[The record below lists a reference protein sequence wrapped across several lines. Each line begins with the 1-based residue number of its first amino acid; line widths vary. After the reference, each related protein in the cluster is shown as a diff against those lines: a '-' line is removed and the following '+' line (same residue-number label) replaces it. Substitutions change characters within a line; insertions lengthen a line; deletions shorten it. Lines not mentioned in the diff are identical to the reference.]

1 MSTLPELVCQ
11 YCGHRNTGADAR
23 CTHCGAPLRSAV
35 DTVKSV
41 AEHLP
46 GQVAEVAE
54 KVGGEA
60 KRFVDK
66 AYPRWQWQAVGVL
79 ALLMVVAVVWGLWS
93 CSPSLPSI
101 AQGSA
106 QGSAPVRAIPDLLRT
121 AASCQPLDSGGQR
134 EKCVVAAT
142 DPMLFGNIAGGRDL
156 TFYAEL
162 LPQDRLADSISR
174 WRGAGGTALVD
185 GPVYAAIGP
194 SATVWYADTR
204 TGLRLE
210 TGNFAGRTGAQT
222 FLSRAGLL
230 R

>member
-1 MSTLPELVCQ
+1 MSAPSELICQ
-11 YCGHRNTGADAR
+11 YCSHRNTGADAR
-23 CTHCGAPLRSAV
+23 CTHCGAPLRRAV
-35 DTVKSV
+35 DAVKSV
-41 AEHLP
+41 GEQLP
-46 GQVAEVAE
+46 SQVAEVAE

-60 KRFVDK
+60 RRFVDK

-79 ALLMVVAVVWGLWS
+79 ALLMIVAVVWGLRS
-93 CSPSLPSI
+93 CSPSLPSLT
-101 AQGSA
+101 
-106 QGSAPVRAIPDLLRT
+106 QGSAPARAMPDLLRT
-121 AASCQPLDSGGQR
+121 AATCQPLDSGGQR

-162 LPQDRLADSISR
+162 LPQDRLAESISR
-174 WRGAGGTALVD
+174 WRGAGATAIVD
-185 GPVYAAIGP
+185 GPVYVAIGP

-222 FLSRAGLL
+222 FLSRAGLV

>member
-11 YCGHRNTGADAR
+11 YCSHRNTGADAR
-23 CTHCGAPLRSAV
+23 CAHCGAPLHAAV
-35 DTVKSV
+35 DKVKSV
-41 AEHLP
+41 AEKLP
-46 GQVAEVAE
+46 AQVAEVAE
-54 KVGGEA
+54 KAGGEA
-60 KRFVDK
+60 KRLVHK

-79 ALLMVVAVVWGLWS
+79 GLLMVLAAVWGVRS
-93 CSPSLPSI
+93 CSLSLPSTV
-101 AQGSA
+101 QGT
-106 QGSAPVRAIPDLLRT
+106 APVRAMPDLLRT
-121 AASCQPLDSGGQR
+121 SAICQPLDSGGQR
-134 EKCVVAAT
+134 EKCVITAT

-156 TFYAEL
+156 TLYVEV

-174 WRGAGGTALVD
+174 WRGAGGAALVD

-210 TGNFAGRTGAQT
+210 TGTFAGRTGAQT
-222 FLSRAGLL
+222 FMSRAGLV

>member
-1 MSTLPELVCQ
+1 MSAPSELVCQ
-11 YCGHRNTGADAR
+11 YCSHRNTGADSR
-23 CTHCGAPLRSAV
+23 CTHCGAPLRRAV

-41 AEHLP
+41 GEKLP

-60 KRFVDK
+60 KKFVDK

-79 ALLMVVAVVWGLWS
+79 ALLMVVAVVWGLRS
-93 CSPSLPSI
+93 CSPSLPSF
-101 AQGSA
+101 A
-106 QGSAPVRAIPDLLRT
+106 QGSAPVRAMPDLLRT
-121 AASCQPLDSGGQR
+121 AATCQPLDSDGQR

-162 LPQDRLADSISR
+162 LPRDRLAESISR
-174 WRGAGGTALVD
+174 WRGAGATALVD

-210 TGNFAGRTGAQT
+210 TGNFSGRTGAQT
-222 FLSRAGLL
+222 FLSRAGLV

>member
-1 MSTLPELVCQ
+1 MSALPELACQ
-11 YCGHRNTGADAR
+11 YCGHRNTGADSR
-23 CTHCGAPLRSAV
+23 CAHCGAPLRAAV
-35 DTVKSV
+35 DAVRSA
-41 AEHLP
+41 AEKLP
-46 GQVAEVAE
+46 AQAAEVAE

-66 AYPRWQWQAVGVL
+66 AYPRWQWRAAGVL
-79 ALLMVVAVVWGLWS
+79 GLLMVVAVVWGLRS
-93 CSPSLPSI
+93 CSPSLPSL
-101 AQGSA
+101 A
-106 QGSAPVRAIPDLLRT
+106 QGSAPVRAMPDLLRT
-121 AASCQPLDSGGQR
+121 AATCQPLDSGGQR
-134 EKCVVAAT
+134 EKCVIAAT

-204 TGLRLE
+204 TGFRLE
-210 TGNFAGRTGAQT
+210 TSNFAGRTGAQT
-222 FLSRAGLL
+222 FLSRAGLV

>member
-11 YCGHRNTGADAR
+11 YCSHRNTGADSR
-23 CTHCGAPLRSAV
+23 CAHCGAPLRTAV
-35 DTVKSV
+35 DTVRAA
-41 AEHLP
+41 AEKLP
-46 GQVAEVAE
+46 TQVAEVAE

-60 KRFVDK
+60 EKLVHK

-79 ALLMVVAVVWGLWS
+79 LLLMVVAAVFAVRS
-93 CSPSLPSI
+93 CSLSLPSLR
-101 AQGSA
+101 
-106 QGSAPVRAIPDLLRT
+106 GSAPVQAMPDLLRT
-121 AASCQPLDSGGQR
+121 AATCQPLDSGGQR
-134 EKCVVAAT
+134 EKCVIAAT
-142 DPMLFGNIAGGRDL
+142 DPMLFGGIAGGRDV

-162 LPQDRLADSISR
+162 VPQDRLADSISR
-174 WRGAGGTALVD
+174 WRGAGGSALVD

-210 TGNFAGRTGAQT
+210 TGTFAGRAGAQT
-222 FLSRAGLL
+222 FLSRAGLV